1 MRRTYIWTQHK
12 WAQHISLGCKLNEI
26 YFAIFQRRSFIA
38 WPLISDT
45 IFCLSLTVSE
55 CYIVYW
61 ISVAFRRRIFPG
73 LLGLQVLDSSA
84 SSLCS
89 PNKLKKVKF
98 NQNSNFFC
106 GGGVIVNLMCILIF
120 ICFYFIRA
128 NTTLNTK
135 HLPTFYN
142 MFRPSSGDL
151 EYHNLKHTTFRLCYC
166 NSTWWCPKQ
175 TAESR
180 NR

>member
-106 GGGVIVNLMCILIF
+106 GGGGYCQPDVYPNLYLFLFYQSEYNTEHKAFTYLLQHVSAIVRWLRI
-120 ICFYFIRA
+120 
-128 NTTLNTK
+128 
-135 HLPTFYN
+135 
-142 MFRPSSGDL
+142 S
-151 EYHNLKHTTFRLCYC
+151 
-166 NSTWWCPKQ
+166 
-175 TAESR
+175 
-180 NR
+180 